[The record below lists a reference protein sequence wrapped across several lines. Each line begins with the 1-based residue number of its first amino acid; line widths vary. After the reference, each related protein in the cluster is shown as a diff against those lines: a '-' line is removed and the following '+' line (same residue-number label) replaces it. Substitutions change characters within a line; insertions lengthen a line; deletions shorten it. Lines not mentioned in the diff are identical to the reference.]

1 MAFWSREDEPTASV
15 KEAVEIFK
23 GLAKPLVAKGDIDGV
38 NRLYKSAYAEAMKG
52 HRRHSLN
59 GMQVTQRMEQALQD
73 VLSHVARNR
82 PHYFKEYR
90 SSWWKENRKE

>member
-1 MAFWSREDEPTASV
+1 MSFLNRGSDPTGSVEETVEKFTQLAEPL
-15 KEAVEIFK
+15 I
-23 GLAKPLVAKGDIDGV
+23 AKGDMEGV
-38 NRLYKSAYAEAMKG
+38 NRLYTSAYAEAMKG
-52 HRRHSLN
+52 HRRHSLDEL
-59 GMQVTQRMEQALQD
+59 QVTQRMEQALQD